1 MESYNQK
8 SKNEFNTTRTN
19 ERIRV
24 PKVLVIDDKG
34 NNIGEI
40 DTLDAI
46 RMAKETGLDLV
57 EVSPNANPPVCRI
70 MDFSKYI
77 YEQKKKL
84 RKNKAGKVKDL
95 KEFKFSPVIDVG
107 DMNTR
112 VRRAKEFLEKDHPVK
127 ITIQKK
133 GRQPYDQM
141 KEVFSEILTN
151 FTEYSTI
158 EAEPKG
164 TFNSISVTFKK
175 NGKTKNKQNSD
186 KENQAIQ
193 SEGKQESKD
202 DVQAE
207 SSGTPEDK
215 KIISIKEKTE

>member
-1 MESYNQK
+1 MDSYNQK
-8 SKNEFNTTRTN
+8 SKNDLNTTRVN

-24 PKVLVIDDKG
+24 PKVLVITEKG
-34 NNIGEI
+34 ENIGEVN
-40 DTLDAI
+40 TYDAI
-46 RMAKETGLDLV
+46 NMAKDVELDLV

-77 YEQKKKL
+77 YEQRKKL
-84 RKNKAGKVKDL
+84 RKNKAGKTKDL
-95 KEFKFSPVIDVG
+95 KEFKFSPVIDIG
-107 DMNTR
+107 DINTR
-112 VRRAKEFLEKDHPVK
+112 VRRAKEFLDKDHPVK

-193 SEGKQESKD
+193 PEGKQESKD
-202 DVQAE
+202 DVQTE
-207 SSGTPEDK
+207 SSGTSED
-215 KIISIKEKTE
+215 

>member
-1 MESYNQK
+1 MDSYNQK
-8 SKNEFNTTRTN
+8 PKHDFGTRIN

-24 PKVLVIDDKG
+24 PTVLVINHKG
-34 NNIGEI
+34 DNIGEV
-40 DTLDAI
+40 DTLEAI
-46 RMAKETGLDLV
+46 RMAKEVELDLV
-57 EVSPNANPPVCRI
+57 EVSPNAKPPVCRI

-84 RKNKAGKVKDL
+84 RKNKAGKAKDL

-107 DMNTR
+107 DLNTR
-112 VRRAKEFLEKDHPVK
+112 VRRAKEFLDKDHPVK

-133 GRQPYDQM
+133 GRQPYEQM
-141 KEVFSEILTN
+141 KEVFNEILTN

-175 NGKTKNKQNSD
+175 NVTSKNKQNGN
-186 KENQAIQ
+186 KENKAIQ
-193 SEGKQESKD
+193 PERKQESKD

-207 SSGTPEDK
+207 SPGTLEDK
-215 KIISIKEKTE
+215 EVIKIEEKTE

>member
-1 MESYNQK
+1 MDSYNQR
-8 SKNEFNTTRTN
+8 SRNDLNTTRIN

-24 PKVLVIDDKG
+24 PRVLVITEKG
-34 NNIGEI
+34 ENIGEVS
-40 DTLDAI
+40 TYDAI
-46 RMAKETGLDLV
+46 NMAREAELDLV

-84 RKNKAGKVKDL
+84 RKNKTGKVKDL

-107 DMNTR
+107 DLNTR
-112 VRRAKEFLEKDHPVK
+112 VRRAKEFLEKGHPVK

-133 GRQPYDQM
+133 GRQPYEQM

-151 FTEYSTI
+151 FNEYSTI

-175 NGKTKNKQNSD
+175 NGKTKNKQNSNQ
-186 KENQAIQ
+186 ENQAIQ
-193 SEGKQESKD
+193 SEGEQESQD
-202 DVQAE
+202 DVQTE
-207 SSGTPEDK
+207 SSGTFED
-215 KIISIKEKTE
+215 

>member
-1 MESYNQK
+1 MDSYNQK
-8 SKNEFNTTRTN
+8 PKHDFGTRIN

-24 PKVLVIDDKG
+24 PTVLVINHEG
-34 NNIGEI
+34 ENIGEV
-40 DTLDAI
+40 DTQEAI
-46 RMAKETGLDLV
+46 RMAKEVELDLV
-57 EVSPNANPPVCRI
+57 EVSPNAKPPVCRI

-84 RKNKAGKVKDL
+84 RKNKAGKAKDL

-112 VRRAKEFLEKDHPVK
+112 VRRAKEFLDKDHPVK

-133 GRQPYDQM
+133 GRQPYEQM
-141 KEVFSEILTN
+141 KEVFNEILTN

-175 NGKTKNKQNSD
+175 NVTSKNKQNGN

-193 SEGKQESKD
+193 PERKQESKD

-207 SSGTPEDK
+207 SPGTLEDK
-215 KIISIKEKTE
+215 EVIKIEEKTE